1 MPGDLPCYLFKRW
14 TIWEGWQP
22 RLVARDLEHM
32 SFDFRNQLS
41 FTKDQQTG
49 ERFFFFNEKP
59 RAPAAYESENEKG
72 VWLVRNDEQWY
83 TRAV

>member
-1 MPGDLPCYLFKRW
+1 
-14 TIWEGWQP
+14 
-22 RLVARDLEHM
+22 M

-72 VWLVRNDEQWY
+72 V
-83 TRAV
+83 